1 MSFIFIQTISRGS
14 DNANKKVQ
22 SKGSSNLKSRSDGSS
37 LTQARLGVSR
47 IYKLIRANRVSR
59 NNFISS
65 IVRKFD
71 SPRMNDSMIPF
82 LM

>member
-1 MSFIFIQTISRGS
+1 MSFMFIQTISRS
-14 DNANKKVQ
+14 DNANQKIQ
-22 SKGSSNLKSRSDGSS
+22 SKGSGSLKGRSDGSS

-47 IYKLIRANRVSR
+47 IYKLIRGNRVSR

-71 SPRMNDSMIPF
+71 NPRLNDSMIPF